1 MTAIVQ
7 KERREKKGERNMKI
21 YSAIVVLCFLCMMAG
36 CNQKSNKSSEHNKN
50 PWLEERIEKWK
61 SGSEDEKLEALGDIS
76 TEGLL
81 KISEKD
87 SFALPF
93 FYERFKKGDEAERE
107 TAIRSMGFIKN
118 SESLTYIKQGL
129 KDESY
134 FVRDKAI
141 WALSQFDDSEKTA
154 LLIPLLEDKNVLV
167 RLRAAQTLKPV
178 VKEEKLLKQIQEIL
192 NNPPVIKIDAKDTK
206 DPQELGK
213 AVFDAL
219 RKEAEKS
226 EKQPNPVKSE

>member
-1 MTAIVQ
+1 MKVYFAI
-7 KERREKKGERNMKI
+7 
-21 YSAIVVLCFLCMMAG
+21 AVLCFLFIMAG
-36 CNQKSNKSSEHNKN
+36 CNQKSDKPSEHFKN

-76 TEGLL
+76 TEGLF
-81 KISEKD
+81 KMSEQD

-93 FYERFKKGDEAERE
+93 LHERFKNGDEAERE

-118 SESLTYIKQGL
+118 TDSLPYIKQGL

-141 WALSQFDDSEKTA
+141 WSLSQFDDSEKTE
-154 LLIPLLEDKNVLV
+154 LLIPLLEDKNILV
-167 RLRAAQTLKPV
+167 SQRAAHTLKPI

-206 DPQELGK
+206 DSQELGK
-213 AVFDAL
+213 SVFDAL

-226 EKQPNPVKSE
+226 EKQPDPHKSE